1 MQALIFE
8 IWFRYGRFDY
18 FLMLYCRF
26 YLYVDGLNLVVEDV
40 DKMAKQTRWVLNNH
54 IKNKSKSQIL
64 GLCQMITVGT
74 VYCFS
79 DDMIL
84 TQHII

>member
-1 MQALIFE
+1 MQAFIFE

-26 YLYVDGLNLVVEDV
+26 YLYVDGL
-40 DKMAKQTRWVLNNH
+40 KFSGRGQKGRKTRWVLNNH

-74 VYCFS
+74 DYCFS

-84 TQHII
+84 SQHII